1 MQDDLRGD
9 LNNQYANAESKTKS
23 EHLKERLYSRET
35 DGFLPWR
42 SRKKLAGDRPKID
55 VDWSQPKELPID
67 FTPQKKS
74 SAGLAMFFAASLIFL
89 IVAGAFALNYLRTS
103 SATVSASEIDLQVTG
118 PQTLLAGEVIELQI
132 VAANRSEGTLDLT
145 DLLIEYPKG
154 ARSASDFTQDLI
166 TDRLP
171 IGKLS
176 PRSIRRGT
184 IRAVLLG
191 KDGER
196 QTIKLSLEYRVK
208 GGDVIYT
215 KETSYSVLLTA
226 GALTISVV
234 ANKEATTGQETD
246 LEATITSHA
255 VTTLHDVLLKVQ
267 YPFGFTQTESAP
279 EATADGIWELGDFF
293 PGELRKVH
301 IRGRI
306 VGEDSDKRIFKFSAG
321 TRIDKEKQELETPL
335 ISYNHNVVIKDPFL
349 ATELLI
355 NGEAPELFTFQPGVQ
370 AKGEL
375 KFKNSLNVPIT
386 GATIAVTLGG
396 TALNKAGVKV
406 EHGFYRSTDSIIL
419 WDQQSSEQLKS
430 MTPGKSGTL
439 NFTIQTLPEDEL
451 QHVDNP
457 SVTFD
462 LHAAGRRLTEKGVPE
477 NMQATSSHVTKV
489 GTKVTLTAEGKYFT
503 SPFPKRGPLP
513 PRVEVETIYGMTLEL
528 KNTSNKVINAE
539 VTAILPPNVRWT
551 GVRTPAAENIEFDD
565 RLNTIT
571 WHVDQLISGAGVA
584 GEPTRSVSFAIGL
597 VPSASQLNE
606 EPDLMRSIKF
616 KGVDSFTGDVVEQTI
631 ATVNTR
637 LTEEGFNEKY
647 ADVVQ
652 Q

>member
-1 MQDDLRGD
+1 MEEDLRGD
-9 LNNQYANAESKTKS
+9 LNNKYSNAESRTKS
-23 EHLKERLYSRET
+23 EHLKERLYSRES

-42 SRKKLAGDRPKID
+42 ARKKLGADRPKVD
-55 VDWSQPKELPID
+55 TDWSQPKELPID
-67 FTPQKKS
+67 FTPHKTS
-74 SAGLAMFFAASLIFL
+74 SPGIAMFFAASLIFL

-103 SATVSASEIDLQVTG
+103 SAVVSASEIDLQVTG
-118 PQTLLAGEVIELQI
+118 PQTVLAGEVIELQI
-132 VAANRSEGTLDLT
+132 VAANRSEGTLDLA
-145 DLLIEYPKG
+145 DLVIEYPKG
-154 ARSASDFTQDLI
+154 ARSASDFTEDLI
-166 TDRLP
+166 SDRLP
-171 IGKLS
+171 IGRLS

-196 QTIKLSLEYRVK
+196 QHIKLALEYRVK

-215 KETSYSVLLTA
+215 KETEYAVLLTA
-226 GALTISVV
+226 GALTVSVA

-279 EATADGIWELGDFF
+279 EATTEGLWELGDFF
-293 PGELRKVH
+293 PGEQRKVH

-306 VGEDSDKRIFKFSAG
+306 VGEDNDKRIFKFSAG

-335 ISYNHNVVIKDPFL
+335 IAYNHSLTVKDPFL

-355 NGEAPELFTFQPGVQ
+355 NGESPELFTFQPGLQ
-370 AKGEL
+370 SRGEL
-375 KFKNSLNVPIT
+375 KFKNALNVPIT
-386 GATIAVTLGG
+386 GATIAITLGG

-406 EHGFYRSTDSIIL
+406 EHGFYRSTDSIVL
-419 WDQQSSEQLKS
+419 WDQQSSEQLKNL
-430 MTPGKSGTL
+430 TPGKEGTL

-457 SVTFD
+457 SITFD

-477 NMQATSSHVTKV
+477 NMQATSTHIAKV

-513 PRVEVETIYGMTLEL
+513 PRVEVETIYGITFDL
-528 KNTSNKVINAE
+528 KNTSNRVDNAE
-539 VTAILPPNVRWT
+539 VVAVLPPNVRWT
-551 GVRTPAAENIEFDD
+551 GVRTPAAENIVFDD

-571 WHVDQLISGAGVA
+571 WHVGSLISGAGVA
-584 GEPTRSVSFAIGL
+584 GEPSRSVSFAIGL
-597 VPSASQLNE
+597 VPSASQINE
-606 EPDLMRSIKF
+606 EPDLVRGIRF
-616 KGVDSFTGDVVEQTI
+616 RGVDSFTGDTVEQAITN
-631 ATVNTR
+631 VNTR

-647 ADVVQ
+647 ADVEQ